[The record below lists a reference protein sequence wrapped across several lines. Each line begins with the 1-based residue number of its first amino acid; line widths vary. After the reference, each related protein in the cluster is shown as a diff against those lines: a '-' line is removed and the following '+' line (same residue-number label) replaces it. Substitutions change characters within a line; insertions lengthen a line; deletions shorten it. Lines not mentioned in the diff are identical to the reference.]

1 MEKSLHFKKTTYSS
15 KVINLPCTKTLRVLI
30 VFVTPHLSLQNN
42 HQKRHKGWKNFR
54 KNKSL
59 AIWNETGLHTKT
71 RPQCSLNRAV
81 KLMVTCTVQLRFCY
95 CFYLYANVQLMKRD
109 IVIAVIYCYIT
120 TDFHYVKRDSRLLAW
135 GGVMLQRVG
144 IKKNVNRH
152 FSLNF

>member
-1 MEKSLHFKKTTYSS
+1 MTKS
-15 KVINLPCTKTLRVLI
+15 
-30 VFVTPHLSLQNN
+30 
-42 HQKRHKGWKNFR
+42 G
-54 KNKSL
+54 
-59 AIWNETGLHTKT
+59 
-71 RPQCSLNRAV
+71 LNRAV
-81 KLMVTCTVQLRFCY
+81 KLTVTHTVQQHFCY

-120 TDFHYVKRDSRLLAW
+120 TDFHYAKLNSCLLAW